1 MHTTLNRK
9 LALVAKAEKYLQG
22 LNVDCDKTMLELT
35 GFVYADSSET
45 NREFAMHLH
54 GFLVDS
60 NEGLIDFLCEVL
72 NEKERR

>member
-22 LNVDCDKTMLELT
+22 LDLHCAKTIIDLT
-35 GFVYADSSET
+35 DFVYADSSET
-45 NREFAMHLH
+45 NREFAIHLH

-60 NEGLIDFLCEVL
+60 NEGLTDFLSEVL